1 MILSSK
7 RTILYM
13 GGFQLPDK
21 NAAAQRVIGIAKGL
35 RYIGYN
41 VVFLNSLKNYDSI
54 ETNEKEYYGFKCF
67 EYKREKN
74 IDYMISAK
82 TSISM
87 IKKIK
92 PYAVIAYNYPAVAL
106 YSIVR
111 YCRENEIK
119 CFADATEW
127 YDSSGG
133 NIIYKFV
140 KWLDTC
146 LRMRYVH
153 KSMDGV
159 IAISRFLYDYYKD
172 SVKTVLI
179 PPTVDIRD
187 SKWNVPTAL
196 DDKLVSFVYAGVP
209 SVTKERLDRIVSAVG
224 VVEQEHKIRLDIVG
238 ITKEQFTNLYTWKE
252 SIPESVVFWGRVEHK
267 ETLNF
272 VKKAN
277 WSIILRPNNR
287 ITLAGFPTK
296 LVESISCGTPVLSNQ
311 FSNVFDY
318 LTKDNSICVK
328 DINNIA
334 DYMIMACDKVCTI
347 DRTIFDYHNYLSE
360 LEYLLHNKRNEWC

>member
-1 MILSSK
+1 MMSSST
-7 RTILYM
+7 RTILYI

-21 NAAAQRVIGIAKGL
+21 NAAAQRVIGLAKGL

-133 NIIYKFV
+133 IIIYKFV

-146 LRMRYVH
+146 LRMKYVH

-252 SIPESVVFWGRVEHK
+252 SIPESVVFWGRVEHQK
-267 ETLNF
+267 ALQI
-272 VKKAN
+272 VKQSD
-277 WSIILRPNNR
+277 WSIIIRDNSRLVK
-287 ITLAGFPTK
+287 AGFPTK
-296 LVESISCGTPVLSNQ
+296 LVESISCGTPVLANR
-311 FSNVFDY
+311 FSDVFDY
-318 LTKDNSICVK
+318 LTEENSICIDNVEEIIK
-328 DINNIA
+328 
-334 DYMIMACDKVCTI
+334 YMIMACEKECVVDSTL
-347 DRTIFDYHNYLSE
+347 FDYSKYLRE
-360 LEYLLHNKRNEWC
+360 LSSICNVD